1 MFSKIFFYHCIFLFL
16 LTSSFQAFSGS
27 ACEVLAFSEHRL
39 ALAGN
44 DNGNGNGGN
53 FKKTEEAALAIRR
66 QMQIGVGEKP
76 PFEVESSRYQ
86 SKMIHVYTN
95 ILEGASKRIK
105 EFATKSKRLG
115 DLDNDVNKFLDIW
128 LVMVMMEIPR
138 VRRIV
143 IGTIIRSLPTLPIKI
158 DDFTLAIRSLPDK
171 YLDRFPF
178 SELPV
183 ETARLI
189 LSEMSDTRLLSLVG
203 VEVLSN
209 LPFTMLKERMQNTS
223 PGRLNKAYESAGRE
237 WHPSRNSNPEA
248 GERFAKIT
256 NAYNQLHKSLYRSRQ
271 TVD

>member
-1 MFSKIFFYHCIFLFL
+1 MFLKMFFYHCIFLFL
-16 LTSSFQAFSGS
+16 LISGFQAFSGS

-53 FKKTEEAALAIRR
+53 FKKTEEAALDIRR

-76 PFEVESSRYQ
+76 PFNVESSQYQ
-86 SKMIHVYTN
+86 SKMIHVYIG
-95 ILEGASKRIK
+95 ILEGSIKRIK
-105 EFATKSKRLG
+105 EFATKSKRLD
-115 DLDNDVNKFLDIW
+115 DLDNNVNTFLDIW
-128 LVMVMMEIPR
+128 LVMVMMEVPR

-143 IGTIIRSLPTLPIKI
+143 IGTIIRRLPTLPIKI
-158 DDFTLAIRSLPDK
+158 DDFILVIRSLPDK
-171 YLDRFPF
+171 YMDRFPF

-209 LPFTMLKERMQNTS
+209 LPFTMLKERMENAS
-223 PGRLNKAYESAGRE
+223 PSRLNKAYKSAGRE
-237 WHPSRNSNPEA
+237 WHPSSNSNPEA
-248 GERFAKIT
+248 AERFAKVT
-256 NAYNQLHKSLYRSRQ
+256 DAYNQLYESLYRSR
-271 TVD
+271 